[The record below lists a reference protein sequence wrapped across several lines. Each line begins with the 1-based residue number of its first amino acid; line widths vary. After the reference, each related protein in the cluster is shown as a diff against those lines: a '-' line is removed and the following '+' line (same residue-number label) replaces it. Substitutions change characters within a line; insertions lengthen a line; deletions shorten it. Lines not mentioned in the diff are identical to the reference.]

1 MRTDGIAIND
11 GATDEQEFGVS
22 APIFD
27 HDGALAAVL
36 TLSAPRARVSDEL
49 RARMSQVAITS
60 AERISRSLGWLGPT
74 SQD

>member
-22 APIFD
+22 VPIFD

-36 TLSAPRARVSDEL
+36 TLSATASAR
-49 RARMSQVAITS
+49 
-60 AERISRSLGWLGPT
+60 ER
-74 SQD
+74 